1 MMFILVH
8 ETQTFW
14 ENRKPITDV
23 AEYLVNL
30 DNVEDI
36 KREADGRAR
45 IVFASSYIITN
56 ETFEEIKSMIGCVAV
71 VRGEEKE

>member
-1 MMFILVH
+1 MFILVH

-30 DNVEDI
+30 DNIEDI

-45 IVFASSYIITN
+45 IVFASSYIVTD
-56 ETFEEIKSMIGCVAV
+56 ETFEEIKKAIAGYMVIL
-71 VRGEEKE
+71 